1 MTPEQERR
9 REVAALQWM
18 VKARDCLD
26 EAADNSGTVAEVVA
40 ANALKSLST
49 SIDAIVDF
57 WNNSGDTNCRAI
69 TMEEIEGR

>member
-26 EAADNSGTVAEVVA
+26 EAADNSGTVAEVA
-40 ANALKSLST
+40 AAMALESLRARF
-49 SIDAIVDF
+49 DAVLDG
-57 WNNSGDTNCRAI
+57 WNSDPDCRAI